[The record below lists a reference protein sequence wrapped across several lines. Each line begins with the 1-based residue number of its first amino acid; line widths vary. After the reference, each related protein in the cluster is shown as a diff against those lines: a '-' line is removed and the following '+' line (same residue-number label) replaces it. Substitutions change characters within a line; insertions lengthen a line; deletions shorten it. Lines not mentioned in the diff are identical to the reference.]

1 MVMRRSFFSLARPGL
16 FILLGLVFVN
26 GCRST
31 PRPPASQPALAPD
44 QVRLEKL
51 DLVVT
56 PPTGWQRDADKVGER
71 STTVVY
77 VSPTGQTAFG
87 VIAFKLPFPVGHDWA
102 LWGFLQ
108 NMKKSEGKADL
119 IEKHWDESV
128 SALRFIAEGGRY
140 KVRTNLFVRGTQ
152 GWAAFAG
159 TKAGETENPAELRE
173 AETARDEVRPPA
185 AE

>member
-1 MVMRRSFFSLARPGL
+1 MVMRRSSSSPARLGL
-16 FILLGLVFVN
+16 FGLLCLVGAT

-31 PRPPASQPALAPD
+31 PKPPASQPALAPN

-56 PPTGWQRDADKVGER
+56 PPAGWQRDADKVGDR

-108 NMKKSEGKADL
+108 NMKKSEGRADL
-119 IEKHWDESV
+119 VEKKWDESM
-128 SALRFIAEGGRY
+128 SALRFIAEGGRF

-159 TKAGETENPAELRE
+159 TKAGEAENPAELKE